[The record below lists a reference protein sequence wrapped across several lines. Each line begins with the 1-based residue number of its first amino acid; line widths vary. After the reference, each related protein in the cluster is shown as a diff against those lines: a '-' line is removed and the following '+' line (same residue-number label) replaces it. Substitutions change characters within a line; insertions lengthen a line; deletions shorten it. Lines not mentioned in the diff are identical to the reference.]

1 MWLGSQKF
9 GNLEKRPE
17 VPLPSSQLFSPFIFR
32 SFSSKMDVKLV
43 QENVVERLPKYLTF
57 HGRLGVVVID
67 CSCRI
72 LIDIATQTMAIKR
85 GPLGASVFLDDFQK
99 VVIAKSGH

>member
-17 VPLPSSQLFSPFIFR
+17 VPLPSSTITFFSFYF
-32 SFSSKMDVKLV
+32 SKMDVKLV